1 MIRIMGKKEKASV
14 GKEASLEIK
23 NQTIII
29 KEFTKNCYI
38 SPIPFAGSQ
47 QEHLALYVPV
57 RKGRSEH
64 PNAKNRQKRKSLTPP
79 LHHRTITPEFRFKK
93 ESSLSSTFS
102 ILLNPK
108 GKSGKK
114 KLTVNI

>member
-47 QEHLALYVPV
+47 QEHLALCVHV
-57 RKGRSEH
+57 KKSDQSILTQSKKRKE
-64 PNAKNRQKRKSLTPP
+64 RKSLTPSP
-79 LHHRTITPEFRFKK
+79 KPQNCNSRVQIQKK
-93 ESSLSSTFS
+93 RKWQLKEVMVAI
-102 ILLNPK
+102 IL
-108 GKSGKK
+108 
-114 KLTVNI
+114 